1 MTSSK
6 VNHRIGCP
14 GKASP
19 QPLTHNELTLRDA
32 GKIYEGIQNL
42 TLLDTRR
49 TATCSTRYMSGGPI
63 GDGALKDMIT
73 RGGDRRPG

>member
-32 GKIYEGIQNL
+32 GRIYEGSQNL
-42 TLLDTRR
+42 TLLNTTHRDCS
-49 TATCSTRYMSGGPI
+49 TATCSAGRSATARCR
-63 GDGALKDMIT
+63 T
-73 RGGDRRPG
+73 